1 MIGDVSMS
9 RSSGHDVAAVLA
21 RLDEAHAAAWDEV
34 AGLCDGS
41 RRWTMRVP
49 VDEARDSD
57 TVIATA
63 LTGGEKAAAALR
75 AVLEICAAW
84 EEEARQWLDQAARN
98 EAVGFGMAAAAQ
110 RENASDAL
118 LRADHVR
125 SAVVAALGVETT
137 EAGQ

>member
-1 MIGDVSMS
+1 VTADVE
-9 RSSGHDVAAVLA
+9 
-21 RLDEAHAAAWDEV
+21 RLLDALDQAHAAATPGPWFEV
-34 AGLCDGS
+34 GYGIYAEKGERGDAGN
-41 RRWTMRVP
+41 
-49 VDEARDSD
+49 EFAAQRDHECL
-57 TVIATA
+57 V
-63 LTGGEKAAAALR
+63 AALR

-98 EAVGFGMAAAAQ
+98 EADGFGMTAAAQ

-137 EAGQ
+137 EAGR

>member
-1 MIGDVSMS
+1 VT
-9 RSSGHDVAAVLA
+9 AAEW
-21 RLDEAHAAAWDEV
+21 LDALDQAHAAAMTGEWFATRNRVFAQRTGFEPLISACERRADAAAIV
-34 AGLCDGS
+34 A
-41 RRWTMRVP
+41 
-49 VDEARDSD
+49 EHN
-57 TVIATA
+57 ATPR
-63 LTGGEKAAAALR
+63 LVAALR

-98 EAVGFGMAAAAQ
+98 EADGFGMTAAAQ

>member
-1 MIGDVSMS
+1 VT
-9 RSSGHDVAAVLA
+9 AAEFLD
-21 RLDEAHAAAWDEV
+21 RLEQAHAAAWDEV

-75 AVLEICAAW
+75 AVLALAD
-84 EEEARQWLDQAARN
+84 RLDEDW
-98 EAVGFGMAAAAQ
+98 EAVMVGH
-110 RENASDAL
+110 
-118 LRADHVR
+118 DHDECLGDIIR
-125 SAVVAALGVETT
+125 SAVHAALGVETT